1 MTTKITSFNDSW
13 LDTMAKVNQMREDLK
28 GLSDKQSENKEIT
41 SAILDKNL

>member
-1 MTTKITSFNDSW
+1 
-13 LDTMAKVNQMREDLK
+13 MAKVNQMREDLK